1 METTKPS
8 FQDVLEFVR
17 LYRRKNKLQREIQ
30 DVEKKIRDNQKR
42 VLLLDNLS
50 DYIKPGMSVEA
61 IQGIIASMKSDYEDR
76 VDDYIIKNAELS
88 KERRD
93 ISKKLK
99 VMGSKAKPCRSGGG
113 QRRRAVPRFPLFPA
127 FFCENFVP
135 ATASPHRHFAILA
148 REKRIDIGKVSLILA
163 GHLTQRRQGDI
174 STPLTSPTIDSP
186 EDKLRC

>member
-1 METTKPS
+1 METSKPS

-17 LYRRKNKLQREIQ
+17 LFRRKNKLQREIQ

-76 VDDYIIKNAELS
+76 VDDYIIKNAEIS
-88 KERRD
+88 KERRE

-99 VMGSKAKPCRSGGG
+99 TMGEQKPVEPKDGGAMN
-113 QRRRAVPRFPLFPA
+113 RI
-127 FFCENFVP
+127 
-135 ATASPHRHFAILA
+135 PHRPAGN
-148 REKRIDIGKVSLILA
+148 RTSCWYGGIG
-163 GHLTQRRQGDI
+163 G
-174 STPLTSPTIDSP
+174 
-186 EDKLRC
+186 LRNEHNGI

>member
-1 METTKPS
+1 METIKPS

-76 VDDYIIKNAELS
+76 VYDYIIKTAEIY

-99 VMGSKAKPCRSGGG
+99 AMGEAK
-113 QRRRAVPRFPLFPA
+113 V
-127 FFCENFVP
+127 
-135 ATASPHRHFAILA
+135 
-148 REKRIDIGKVSLILA
+148 
-163 GHLTQRRQGDI
+163 
-174 STPLTSPTIDSP
+174 
-186 EDKLRC
+186 EDKSAE

>member
-17 LYRRKNKLQREIQ
+17 LFRRKNKLQREIQ

-61 IQGIIASMKSDYEDR
+61 IQGIIASMKTDYEDR
-76 VDDYIIKNAELS
+76 VDDYNIKNAEIS
-88 KERRD
+88 KERRE

-99 VMGSKAKPCRSGGG
+99 TMGELKHAAVEAKD
-113 QRRRAVPRFPLFPA
+113 
-127 FFCENFVP
+127 E
-135 ATASPHRHFAILA
+135 
-148 REKRIDIGKVSLILA
+148 
-163 GHLTQRRQGDI
+163 
-174 STPLTSPTIDSP
+174 
-186 EDKLRC
+186 

>member
-50 DYIKPGMSVEA
+50 DYI
-61 IQGIIASMKSDYEDR
+61 
-76 VDDYIIKNAELS
+76 IKNAELS

-99 VMGSKAKPCRSGGG
+99 VMGEAK
-113 QRRRAVPRFPLFPA
+113 V
-127 FFCENFVP
+127 E
-135 ATASPHRHFAILA
+135 
-148 REKRIDIGKVSLILA
+148 E
-163 GHLTQRRQGDI
+163 
-174 STPLTSPTIDSP
+174 
-186 EDKLRC
+186 